1 MSASLF
7 YGLRLAKGFFGK
19 RSDKYAKNMNTKQT
33 ITGNRTTTALK
44 LPVLQKGTSRSAS
57 RAGTRLHLLQ
67 LPKQSSVSF
76 SVIASPQ
83 RAAASNRIWWL
94 HTDKSSCCC
103 CHSGCT
109 FPTPSHESSG
119 QDFYC
124 LLYYCISRGI
134 CFKYAL
140 SLLPFVPMAFVPA
153 FALPFA
159 LQISSPIFMYGV
171 YYALLFRASFF
182 LTLALCA
189 ASASVV
195 AAACVDR
202 KCLILKSVLHFVS
215 QLRVWFRFLFLCD
228 CVFFV
233 LFSFPTIV
241 WRVLPFLSL
250 FLDVVVVLAFC
261 CLGFWFLFRLAV
273 GYLWDICKCV
283 GSYLR
288 WGFVLAAAHV
298 MHMYLS
304 FSLVLSAWHGIWI
317 RIWIWIW
324 MRIWIWLWVRCMG
337 IIIFFCYFFS
347 KSASYRLIYAAKHLK
362 FLKMVPFTFGFSI
375 SEGIQKKYIYLN
387 PTKR

>member
-1 MSASLF
+1 MFRLFFFASLGAFLMSASLF
-7 YGLRLAKGFFGK
+7 YGLRLVKGFFGK

-44 LPVLQKGTSRSAS
+44 LPALQKGTSRSAS

-182 LTLALCA
+182 FNPCFMCCLCFCCCCCVCRPEMPHFKKCFA
-189 ASASVV
+189 FCFPTSCLVSV
-195 AAACVDR
+195 
-202 KCLILKSVLHFVS
+202 FVFV
-215 QLRVWFRFLFLCD
+215 RLCIF
-228 CVFFV
+228 CAVFFSNNR
-233 LFSFPTIV
+233 LARFAFPFSFP
-241 WRVLPFLSL
+241 WCCCCFGVLL
-250 FLDVVVVLAFC
+250 FGL
-261 CLGFWFLFRLAV
+261 
-273 GYLWDICKCV
+273 
-283 GSYLR
+283 
-288 WGFVLAAAHV
+288 
-298 MHMYLS
+298 
-304 FSLVLSAWHGIWI
+304 LV
-317 RIWIWIW
+317 
-324 MRIWIWLWVRCMG
+324 
-337 IIIFFCYFFS
+337 
-347 KSASYRLIYAAKHLK
+347 
-362 FLKMVPFTFGFSI
+362 SI
-375 SEGIQKKYIYLN
+375 SPGCRLFVRYMQMCRQLFALRICFSRRSCYAYVFVF
-387 PTKR
+387 